1 MLYNATDAVFYTIV
15 KIITKTYLG
24 NNKKE
29 F

>member
-1 MLYNATDAVFYTIV
+1 MLYNVADVVFYIVV